1 MQLCF
6 LAGEGTIKLNANA
19 AALSCPVTHGD
30 QLLVLLLWT

>member
-19 AALSCPVTHGD
+19 VALSCPVTYGD
-30 QLLVLLLWT
+30 QLFVLLLRT